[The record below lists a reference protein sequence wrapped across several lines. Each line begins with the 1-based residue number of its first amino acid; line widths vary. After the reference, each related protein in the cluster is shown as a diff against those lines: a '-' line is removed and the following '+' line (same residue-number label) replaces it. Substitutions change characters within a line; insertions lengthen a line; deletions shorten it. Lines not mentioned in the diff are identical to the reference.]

1 MSCAR
6 WDATAVV
13 ADCLYV
19 LGGGW
24 GGVGLGA
31 IAEGALGW
39 GRLVGWLVLLMVLK
53 SGVNSPVEGKVV
65 EIHHYLQCFIH
76 PISVVVW
83 YLFHHQ

>member
-24 GGVGLGA
+24 GGWGGDRSVGLG
-31 IAEGALGW
+31 E
-39 GRLVGWLVLLMVLK
+39 VGWLVLLMVLK
-53 SGVNSPVEGKVV
+53 SCVYSPVEGKVI
-65 EIHHYLQCFIH
+65 EIYHYLQGFIH

-83 YLFHHQ
+83 YF

>member
-39 GRLVGWLVLLMVLK
+39 GRLVGWLVGTVDG
-53 SGVNSPVEGKVV
+53 S
-65 EIHHYLQCFIH
+65 EIRRKLT
-76 PISVVVW
+76 S
-83 YLFHHQ
+83 